1 MKNKF
6 FVAVTISLII
16 VMICA
21 NSYLKKTRVTVLSKV
36 DEFKNLTSDDITEII
51 IINDI
56 TGENA
61 IIHDE
66 VLIKEICSFF
76 NSLEIK
82 ESKEIKNEEKENGI
96 KYQLTIVFHNK
107 DRFNFSYCTIEYKII
122 TNKAI
127 YTPIEKIGEKIETW
141 LLNNKSN

>member
-1 MKNKF
+1 MKKIF

-16 VMICA
+16 VMICV
-21 NSYLKKTRVTVLSKV
+21 NSYLKKTRVMVLSKV
-36 DEFKNLTSDDITEII
+36 DEFKNLTYDDITEII

-82 ESKEIKNEEKENGI
+82 EYKEIKNEERENGI
-96 KYQLTIVFHNK
+96 KYQLTIVFDNK
-107 DRFNFSYCTIEYKII
+107 DRFNFSYCTIDYKII

-127 YTPIEKIGEKIETW
+127 YTPIEKISGKIETW
-141 LLNNKSN
+141 LLENKSN